1 MKNLF
6 KTIYQVIVS
15 MAMAFVGAM
24 MCIHFEIGYWAAP
37 IVAFFAFAIVGALI
51 TGVFDERE
59 KSRYGSIK
67 HYDGRRSY
75 GQAAVFIGTACLF
88 VGSIAD
94 CEELADGL
102 HHYAQQAHVQM
113 LSGEETNFEIL

>member
-1 MKNLF
+1 MKTLF

-15 MAMAFVGAM
+15 MAMAFVGAIV
-24 MCIHFEIGYWAAP
+24 CIHFEIGYWAAP
-37 IVAFFAFAIVGALI
+37 IVAFFACALFGALI

-88 VGSIAD
+88 VGTPKQCEDVAD
-94 CEELADGL
+94 DLW
-102 HHYAQQAHVQM
+102 HYGQQVHVDT
-113 LSGEETNFEIL
+113 LTGDETFEIL